1 MRAKKLIKALILM
14 LIFLVSLVGFSLLTR
29 TENADLT
36 SEMPEA
42 TLPVLSL
49 TSNGRQVNELFGYKG
64 GIDPISARD
73 TITPLSEDMT
83 LPVTIRVF
91 ENNIEGISYQ
101 VRSLDTQR
109 LIENTSVDDFS
120 QQEGEIYTEFN
131 IQNLLENEQEYLLI
145 INLLC
150 NGEEIHYYTRII
162 RAFDWSVEDSIDF
175 AMNFHTI
182 TFHPERASEI
192 AMYLE
197 PNKEGDNTT
206 LQKVTIHSSMNQV
219 TWGDFEGEVLKDPI
233 PSIKEVGSA
242 SNTILLNYVVAASGE
257 EGETEFYNV
266 EEYYRLRYS
275 SLNNRMYLLDYE
287 RTMEEVF
294 RGSGDN
300 LTDTGLLLGI
310 RSGDVSYMTNGD
322 GSIVSFVQDGDLWSY
337 NSNTNQLSLVYSFRG
352 IEGFSDRANNREH
365 DIRIIKI
372 DESGSVD
379 FVVYGY
385 MNRGTY
391 EGQTGIGLFHYDRMA
406 NTVEEVLFVKS
417 DQTYQLLKET
427 WGQLFYVSE
436 EGYFYMIAEGDF
448 YRIRLTDGEATVLRT
463 GQREENYAVSED
475 GRYVAFTEE
484 ANQITVM
491 DLEGEKQWQVTGTA
505 AEILR
510 PVGFVESD
518 FVYGIAQKT
527 QEESGGLMYKIIIM
541 DKGQTVIKEY
551 EKAGYYI
558 TDAYVENDTVFL
570 ERAWM
575 EGDTLTA
582 VEPDAIKSHEIASSR
597 NVQVETVREGAKQ
610 TQVTLKMGKELV
622 KTPPQVLTPKEVVQ
636 EEKKV
641 ARLDTRPVEGCYYVY
656 ARGNVVLSTE
666 RVAEAIDTADIWAG
680 AVLDGSQRY
689 IWRRGRDA
697 TKSMAAAIPLE
708 QEELSESAG
717 SMERCLK
724 ALLKYE
730 GINLDAVSLLA
741 AGQEPE
747 QILAE
752 AMPEA
757 LVLNLD
763 GLSVSQTLY
772 YVNQS
777 CPVLALGEDR
787 EPVLIVGYDERSL
800 VLYYPETNSTGRMSL
815 NDSET
820 YFAQAGG
827 SFVSYLKQ

>member
-1 MRAKKLIKALILM
+1 MRIKKLIKVLILA
-14 LIFLVSLVGFSLLTR
+14 LVFLASLAGFSLLTP
-29 TENADLT
+29 TGNADLT

-49 TSNGRQVNELFGYKG
+49 SSYGQKVNELFGYKG
-64 GIDPISARD
+64 EIDPISARD
-73 TITPLSEDMT
+73 TITPLSEDMM
-83 LPVTIRVF
+83 LPVSIRVF
-91 ENNIEGISYQ
+91 ENKIEGISYE

-109 LIENTSVDDFS
+109 LIENTRVEDFS
-120 QQEGEIYTEFN
+120 RKEGEIHTELN
-131 IQNLLENEQEYLLI
+131 IQNLLEDDREYLLTI
-145 INLLC
+145 TLLC

-162 RAFDWSVEDSIDF
+162 RAFDWHVEDSIDF
-175 AMNFHTI
+175 AMNFHTV
-182 TFHPERASEI
+182 TFRPERASEI

-197 PNKEGDNTT
+197 PNSEGDNTT

-219 TWGDFEGEVLKDPI
+219 TWGDFQGEVLKDPI
-233 PSIKEVGSA
+233 PSIKELGSA
-242 SNTILLNYVVAASGE
+242 SNVILLNYVVAASGE

-275 SLNNRMYLLDYE
+275 TLNDRMYLLDYE

-310 RSGDVSYMTNGD
+310 RNGDVSYMTNED

-337 NSNTNQLSLVYSFRG
+337 NSSTNQLSLVYSFRG

-406 NTVEEVLFVKS
+406 NTVEEVLFVQS

-448 YRIRLTDGEATVLRT
+448 YRIRLADGESAVLRS
-463 GQREENYAVSED
+463 GQREDSYAVSGD
-475 GRYVAFTEE
+475 GRYVAFGEKDNE
-484 ANQITVM
+484 IIVM
-491 DLEGEKQWQVTGTA
+491 DLEGEKQWQVTGSPS
-505 AEILR
+505 ELLR
-510 PVGFVESD
+510 PIGFVESD
-518 FVYGIAQKT
+518 FVYGIAQRT
-527 QEESGGLMYKIIIM
+527 QEEFGELLYKVIIM
-541 DKGQTVIKEY
+541 DKSQTVIKEY

-558 TDAYVENDTVFL
+558 TDAYVEDDTVFL

-575 EGDTLTA
+575 EGNVLTA

-597 NVQVETVREGAKQ
+597 NVQVEMVREGAKQ

-622 KTPPQVLTPKEVVQ
+622 KTAPQVLTPKEVVQ

-666 RVAEAIDTADIWAG
+666 KVGEAIDTADVWAG

-697 TKSMAAAIPLE
+697 SMSMAAEIPLG

-717 SMERCLK
+717 NMERCLK

-730 GINLDAVSLLA
+730 GINLDVASLLA
-741 AGQEPE
+741 SGQEPE
-747 QILAE
+747 QILAD

-757 LVLNLD
+757 LVLNLH
-763 GLSVSQTLY
+763 GLTVSQALY

-777 CPVLALGEDR
+777 CPVLALGEGQ
-787 EPVLIVGYDERSL
+787 EPVLIVGYDERNL
-800 VLYYPETNSTGRMSL
+800 VLYYPETNSTARMGL
-815 NDSET
+815 NDSEE
-820 YFAQAGG
+820 YFAEAGG
-827 SFVSYLKQ
+827 FFVSYLKQ